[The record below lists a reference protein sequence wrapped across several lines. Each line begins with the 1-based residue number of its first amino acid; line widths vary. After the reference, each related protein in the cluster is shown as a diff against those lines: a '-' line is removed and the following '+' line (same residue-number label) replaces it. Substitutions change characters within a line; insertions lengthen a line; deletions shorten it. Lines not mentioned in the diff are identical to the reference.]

1 MDSTDLAFFA
11 AVAHGGSITRAAA
24 RLGTVPSNVTQRVQ
38 RLEQQL
44 GVPLF
49 YRHGRGMTLSSAG
62 ERLLPYAAT
71 IAHTLAEASKA
82 MQAGAEPAGP
92 LLVGAMET
100 TAALRLPDML
110 VRYAMDFP
118 EVDLILRTGTSQQMR
133 DCVLARSLDAALVAA
148 SVIDLAAQPELLA
161 EPVGVEEL
169 VLVTAPWVSVFGPAS
184 IWSNLQ
190 DTKLIVF
197 RDGCSYR
204 DLLESV
210 MRRRGTAR
218 LRMME
223 LGSLDAI
230 LGCVRAGI
238 GISLLPRALVEP
250 LLLDESLAMHVL
262 PDGAGMMETL
272 CVRRRDGFVSAA
284 LAAFLQRVRQQ
295 FDHSVF
301 VTPALPLTE
310 SPLA

>member
-1 MDSTDLAFFA
+1 MDSTDLSFFA
-11 AVAHGGSITRAAA
+11 AVARSGSITRAAGQ
-24 RLGTVPSNVTQRVQ
+24 LGTVPSNVTQRIR

-44 GVPLF
+44 GQPLF

-71 IAHTLAEASKA
+71 VEQALADACKA
-82 MQAGAEPAGP
+82 TQAGGAPAGP
-92 LLVGAMET
+92 LAIGAMET

-133 DCVLARSLDAALVAA
+133 DAVLARSLDAALVAA

-184 IWSNLQ
+184 IWSNMQ

-204 DLLESV
+204 ELLESV
-210 MRRRGTAR
+210 LRRRGTAR

-250 LLLDESLAMHVL
+250 LLLDESLAMHLL
-262 PDGAGMMETL
+262 PDGAGRMETL

-295 FDHSVF
+295 FDHSVL

>member
-1 MDSTDLAFFA
+1 MDSTDLAIFA
-11 AVAHGGSITRAAA
+11 AVAHCGSITRAAA
-24 RLGTVPSNVTQRVQ
+24 RLGTVPSNVTQRIQ

-49 YRHGRGMTLSSAG
+49 YRHGRGMTLSGAG

-71 IAHTLAEASKA
+71 VAQALAEAGKA
-82 MQAGAEPAGP
+82 MQAGAEPSGP
-92 LLVGAMET
+92 LLIGAMET

-118 EVDLILRTGTSQQMR
+118 EVDLTLRTGTSQQMR
-133 DCVLARSLDAALVAA
+133 DCVLGRSLDAALVA
-148 SVIDLAAQPELLA
+148 STVIDLAAQPELLA
-161 EPVGVEEL
+161 ESVGVEEL

-184 IWSNLQ
+184 IWSGLQ
-190 DTKLIVF
+190 ETKLIVF

-230 LGCVRAGI
+230 LGCVRAGV
-238 GISLLPRALVEP
+238 GVSLLPRALVEP
-250 LLLDESLAMHVL
+250 LLGDAGLAMHVL
-262 PDGAGMMETL
+262 PDGAGQVETW

-295 FDHSVF
+295 FEHSVL
-301 VTPALPLTE
+301 VTPALPLAE
-310 SPLA
+310 SPLV